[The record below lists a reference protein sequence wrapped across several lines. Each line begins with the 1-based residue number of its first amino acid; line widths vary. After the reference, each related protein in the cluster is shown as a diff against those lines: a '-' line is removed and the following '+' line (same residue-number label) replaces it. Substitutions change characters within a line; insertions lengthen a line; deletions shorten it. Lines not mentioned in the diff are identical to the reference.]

1 MKLST
6 DLILNK
12 VVEIATPH
20 LARAASGPTHLDIGS
35 GTGALIASLRALNP
49 GLVSSACD
57 YTPSLMAIPG
67 QRVDVVNLNEGGLPY
82 AGESFDLVSCTE
94 VIEHLENYR
103 RLVRD
108 VFRVVKPGGLA
119 VFTTPNVLSLQ
130 SRVRTLFFGFA
141 NLFGPLPVA
150 RQETFSTTGHITPIS
165 YFYLAHALAES
176 GFGDIT
182 LAIDKPQ
189 RSALP
194 KLLIFWPFIA
204 LFGALAKRREVSKY
218 KTVDGSNEAMVD
230 AINSLP
236 MLLGRTIV
244 VSARK
249 PPAGG

>member
-6 DLILNK
+6 DLILAK
-12 VVEIATPH
+12 VVEIAAPH
-20 LARAASGPTHLDIGS
+20 LGRAASGPKHLDIGS

-49 GLVSSACD
+49 GLRSFACD
-57 YTPSLMAIPG
+57 YTQSLMAIPG
-67 QRVDVVNLNEGGLPY
+67 QQVDVVNLNEGGLPY
-82 AGESFDLVSCTE
+82 TAESFDLVTCTE

-103 RLVRD
+103 KLVRD

-130 SRVRTLFFGFA
+130 SRVRTLIFGFA

-165 YFYLAHALAES
+165 YFYLAHALAEA
-176 GFGDIT
+176 GFGDIA
-182 LAIDKPQ
+182 LEIDKPQ

-194 KLLIFWPFIA
+194 KLLLLWPFIA
-204 LFGALAKRREVSKY
+204 LFGALAKRREVRKY
-218 KTVDGSNEAMVD
+218 KTVDDSNEAMVD
-230 AINSLP
+230 ALNSLP

-249 PPAGG
+249 PLSGD

>member
-12 VVEIATPH
+12 AVEIATTH
-20 LARAASGPTHLDIGS
+20 VNEASSREVAHLDIGS
-35 GTGALIASLRALNP
+35 GTGALIESLRVLNP
-49 GLVSSACD
+49 NIRSSACD
-57 YTPSLMAIPG
+57 YTQSLMALPG
-67 QRVDVVNLNEGGLPY
+67 QKVDVANLNTDGLPY
-82 AGESFDLVSCTE
+82 PAEAFDLVTCTE

-103 RLVRD
+103 KLVRD
-108 VFRVVKPGGLA
+108 VFRVVKPGGL
-119 VFTTPNVLSLQ
+119 VIFTTPNVLSLQ
-130 SRVRTLFFGFA
+130 SRVRNLFFGFA

-176 GFGDIT
+176 GFRDIS

-194 KLLIFWPFIA
+194 KLLIFWPLIA
-204 LFGALAKRREVSKY
+204 LFGSLAKGREVRKY
-218 KTVDGSNEAMVD
+218 KTVDASNEYVVD
-230 AINSLP
+230 AMNSLP

-244 VSARK
+244 VSAKK
-249 PPAGG
+249 P